1 MDRKSLI
8 VVALSVLLLVAYKPL
23 VDRFYP
29 PKPRQVLTNQ
39 VSQVRGGIS
48 NNPVLVNS
56 AERVGTTSALPQAS
70 QAPTLL
76 SVTHDNLIYTFT
88 SQGGGIQLIELTNHQ
103 ALILCG
109 VKTPPPSRF
118 ASLNTRAHAPILSF
132 LGGEAIVGDGVFE
145 LSRTASGVRA
155 QKLLTNGLSL
165 TKDFSFGTNYLVT
178 VKTRLENKSTEVIG
192 LPPQEVVVGTA
203 TPINHLDIGQQVGLF
218 WYNGAKAEHITAAW
232 FENKTLGCFAGTPRA
247 EFLAGANNV
256 DWAAVHN
263 QFFTIAAV
271 PGEKAPQVLARQV
284 EIPFSELE
292 MLEARK
298 KSIKKHLG
306 FQTAFL
312 YPSVVLNPAQSQEK
326 SFQIYAG
333 PKEYNTLARFGHEMK
348 NDLDAV
354 MDFGFFGVVAKAL
367 LLSMNKLHSWGV
379 HYGVAIIIIT
389 VIIKLLF
396 WPLTTAST
404 RSMKRLQALQ
414 PQMKEIQTKYKEDP
428 AKMNQKTMEFMKAN
442 KVNPLGGCLPLL
454 LQFPVFIGFY
464 QMLQS
469 AIELRGVSFL
479 WAADLAQADTVAFA
493 FGFPINPM
501 PLIYGVT
508 LFWSANLTPPS
519 PGMDPMQQKMM
530 KYMPV
535 IFLVFLYNMA
545 SGLTLYWTVQ
555 NLLTILQ
562 TKLTKANETKDPTAP
577 AKMVPVRS
585 SLPKKKK

>member
-29 PKPRQVLTNQ
+29 TKPRQVLTNQ